1 MQWDII
7 VIIKNAINDKFL
19 LFLKVRALH
28 VGFSGLQTGPVIPVN
43 QNGQSGLVLSNTR
56 KFQSAEGQS
65 KPVNLLEKIQTDR
78 IIFLFFIISD
88 FNLMVETIFDHNKR
102 KRK

>member
-43 QNGQSGLVLSNTR
+43 QNGQSGLVA
-56 KFQSAEGQS
+56 Q
-65 KPVNLLEKIQTDR
+65 
-78 IIFLFFIISD
+78 
-88 FNLMVETIFDHNKR
+88 
-102 KRK
+102 